1 MKTIV
6 KLSLFFSFLIVVLNA
21 CKKDRDDTPT
31 PTNPT
36 SIVVPVSGTVVDVY
50 GQPLAD
56 VTVKAGN
63 YTTTTDYTGSFY
75 LPTANFGTSR
85 YIITFEKTGYFTLT
99 RSGIPQPGK
108 PINLAIGLIDENNT
122 TYAAQ
127 KTFNSAQADSIVL
140 PDGSIVSFPANA
152 FMNLNGTPYNGMV
165 TVKACYLDPTWDNY
179 GMFVFGGDLY
189 GKDLNNNDVM
199 LNPFSGLNVL
209 LYDNAGNKIQLDTIN
224 HKEATVKMQIPAP
237 LVNNAPTNIETW
249 EYDPGQGQQVQRGQA
264 GKHGDKY
271 VGQVA
276 HFSFWSCQKPHTGK
290 ATIWGKVIKVVN
302 GDSVGVSGVKVKVGR
317 QIVVTNA
324 EGKYEAKVPDN
335 LPGIVIVPI
344 FGNVGFD
351 SIILNALANNE
362 SKRLDFVL
370 QPGSIVAIHGIVKNS
385 NGQPI
390 ANAYVSAEWYS
401 SSPQKVVTFTN
412 SLGRFTLPVDAS
424 AYYVTLTAKTSTQ
437 QATITIPNPSDTTDY
452 VIVMPATP
460 GNNKLTVNGS
470 TIFSIV
476 GIPQGDEVSGSFGG
490 NSLYIYVHV
499 PNSGKFYIYS
509 HNVQSTISINQQYSI
524 PSQFTVQYG
533 TQQSN
538 NHDTLQDGTITF
550 TKFST
555 SQGQLIEG
563 FVNGHNGQGNQV
575 TINFS
580 VPISVQKSMILRR
593 QRK

>member
-6 KLSLFFSFLIVVLNA
+6 KLSLFFSLLIVVLNA

-249 EYDPGQGQQVQRGQA
+249 EYAPAQGQQVQRGQA

-344 FGNVGFD
+344 FGNVGF
-351 SIILNALANNE
+351 SPIILTNALANNE
-362 SKRLDFVL
+362 SKRQDFVL
-370 QPGSIVAIHGIVKNS
+370 PTGSIVAIHGIVKNS

-401 SSPQKVVTFTN
+401 SSQQKVVTFTN
-412 SLGRFTLPVDAS
+412 SLGRFTLPVDAY
-424 AYYVTLTAKTSTQ
+424 AYYVTLTAKNLNTTS
-437 QATITIPNPSDTTDY
+437 
-452 VIVMPATP
+452 
-460 GNNKLTVNGS
+460 NNNYPK
-470 TIFSIV
+470 
-476 GIPQGDEVSGSFGG
+476 SFGYNRLRDCNACYTG
-490 NSLYIYVHV
+490 QQQTNS
-499 PNSGKFYIYS
+499 
-509 HNVQSTISINQQYSI
+509 
-524 PSQFTVQYG
+524 
-533 TQQSN
+533 
-538 NHDTLQDGTITF
+538 
-550 TKFST
+550 
-555 SQGQLIEG
+555 
-563 FVNGHNGQGNQV
+563 
-575 TINFS
+575 
-580 VPISVQKSMILRR
+580 
-593 QRK
+593 